1 MLQERKLLQ
10 SVYERMVERIRRDMS
25 KQGLKGA
32 AAAVRGRRR
41 EQKTL
46 KALHELQRRGVIL
59 HFSQTESLGWEDV
72 MEGTDFLMLVRRRD
86 YSVLTIPLS
95 VTGRYWVAEHRRQHP
110 SVPVIGVGNDTVPRL
125 MRKVKLALRSRLRQ
139 VS

>member
-1 MLQERKLLQ
+1 MLQETEPLQ
-10 SVYERMVERIRRDMS
+10 AAYRRLVERIRRDVS
-25 KQGLKGA
+25 KQGPKGA

-41 EQKTL
+41 ERKTL

-59 HFSQTESLGWEDV
+59 HFFQTESLGWEDV
-72 MEGTDFLMLVRRRD
+72 MEGTDFLMLVRGRN
-86 YSVLTIPLS
+86 SVLTVPLS

-110 SVPVIGVGNDTVPRL
+110 TVPVIGVGNDTVPRV
-125 MRKVKLALRSRLRQ
+125 MRKVKLVLRSWLQQ